1 MAMGAPMGM
10 TIATLITPPMIT
22 TTQMPEALQA
32 EQLLTLVQMLSP
44 SYPVGAFAYSH
55 GLEWAVQN
63 GAVDDQSSLT
73 EWLKTVLQYGT
84 GLADAIYLNAAYHAE
99 DPTQID
105 AQARAFASSAERL
118 KETVLQG
125 EAFARA
131 SAAIWQIE
139 IPPLCYPVAV
149 GRAARLQQLPLRQTL
164 EMFLH
169 AFAANLATAG
179 MRLIPLGQTEG
190 QIVIRNI
197 APSCLEL
204 ANKAH
209 RSTLDDLSSTAFLSD
224 IAAMKHETQ
233 YSRIFRT

>member
-1 MAMGAPMGM
+1 MGM

>member
-1 MAMGAPMGM
+1 MAD
-10 TIATLITPPMIT
+10 T
-22 TTQMPEALQA
+22 LQA
-32 EQLLTLVQMLSP
+32 DALLTLVQMLSP

-63 GAVDDQSSLT
+63 GDVAGQDS
-73 EWLKTVLQYGT
+73 
-84 GLADAIYLNAAYHAE
+84 LADWLGGVLRHGAGQADALFLAAAYRAD
-99 DPTQID
+99 DPSEID
-105 AQARAFASSAERL
+105 AQARAFAASAERL

-131 SAAIWQIE
+131 SAAIWQHDM
-139 IPPLCYPVAV
+139 PPLCYPVSV
-149 GRAARLQQLPLRQTL
+149 GRAARLQGLPLRQTL

-169 AFAANLATAG
+169 AFTANLATAG

-190 QIVIRNI
+190 QIVIRGL
-197 APSCLEL
+197 APLCLEV
-204 ANKAH
+204 AAAAEDG
-209 RSTLDDLSSTAFLSD
+209 TLDDLSSTAFLCD